1 MAEFHH
7 GISKKEPTSGI
18 IPMRDADTNVIGL
31 IAFSDDAD
39 EDVFP
44 LDTPTLVTSINRA
57 LTASG
62 TEGNLRA
69 ALETMS
75 AITSPTLVVVRIAD
89 PFKDED
95 LNQSLVIGTTLDN
108 GQRTGIQALLTAK
121 SILGITPKITIAPDV
136 ETPDVVQALAAVNKK
151 LRAFSYVTPRDE
163 FGVMLETMQEVTAY
177 RDTLSHREIMLIWPE
192 FTSGN
197 VFLGKS
203 QPDDG
208 SGSLPDPDGGRI
220 DYTIGGVVHTK
231 YGQIAEYQEF
241 SHQNITHIQVY
252 EGVETLGDESFF
264 DNQIEGHLVFPDSLK
279 RIKQNAL
286 AQNAITSVVLPKN
299 LITLDNYAFASNQIT
314 TVTSLNPIPPQ
325 ISTTFASFNGN
336 PLAQIYVPAASVA
349 AYKAQWGIYASLI
362 QPIA

>member
-18 IPMRDADTNVIGL
+18 IPMRDADTNIIGL

-39 EDVFP
+39 QDIFP
-44 LDTPTLVTSINRA
+44 LDTPTLVISINRA

-89 PFKDED
+89 PFKAED

-151 LRAFSYVTPRDE
+151 LRAFSYVTPRDML
-163 FGVMLETMQEVTAY
+163 GVMLETMQEVTAY

-192 FTSGN
+192 FTGGN

-203 QPDDG
+203 SSLPSDIPG
-208 SGSLPDPDGGRI
+208 SGFRI
-220 DYTIGGVVHTK
+220 RLAANISKSPLLHTYSPEAAGTNGEKVVNLANLFDTTELFNGVTAWSRPLIFDDVNYPSSNGGVTIVFNSNQTPN
-231 YGQIAEYQEF
+231 YWVDMAETTTLMQFFTSLSLQMAIEF
-241 SHQNITHIQVY
+241 SN
-252 EGVETLGDESFF
+252 
-264 DNQIEGHLVFPDSLK
+264 
-279 RIKQNAL
+279 
-286 AQNAITSVVLPKN
+286 
-299 LITLDNYAFASNQIT
+299 
-314 TVTSLNPIPPQ
+314 NP
-325 ISTTFASFNGN
+325 
-336 PLAQIYVPAASVA
+336 
-349 AYKAQWGIYASLI
+349 
-362 QPIA
+362 